1 MFHGMGLLQLA
12 LAVCHIFCTYFRIR
26 SEQTLFQPSTG
37 LVLAMYKPSIPA
49 VVPTPENAFAAA
61 MATDTELLV
70 CAPMFLEAWSR
81 TPDNIEGLKNL
92 RGIVRDLFE
101 NLVFFLY

>member
-1 MFHGMGLLQLA
+1 MGLLQLA
-12 LAVCHIFCTYFRIR
+12 LAVRHIYYTRYRTLN
-26 SEQTLFQPSTG
+26 EQMSFQPSTG

-61 MATDTELLV
+61 MATNTELLV

-81 TPDNIEGLKNL
+81 TPDNIEGLRNL
-92 RGIVRDLFE
+92 RGIVRDTFE
-101 NLVFFLY
+101 NFVVLFY